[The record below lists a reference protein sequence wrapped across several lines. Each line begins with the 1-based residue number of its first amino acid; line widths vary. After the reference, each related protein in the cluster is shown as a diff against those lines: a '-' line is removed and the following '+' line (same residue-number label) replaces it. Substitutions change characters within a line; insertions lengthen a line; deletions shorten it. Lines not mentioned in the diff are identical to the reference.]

1 MIFYKIYQYSVKAT
15 ACSVVFSLVSLL
27 LAVLAIAC
35 FNLSNPVLTVL
46 GVVFFAA
53 AAVFCYIYLSRK
65 LPDKI
70 AEKEFNKKITTNA
83 KFAYRFCKQNSGY
96 FESVAAQNPE
106 FAENY
111 MLNDEGKVV
120 KAE

>member
-15 ACSVVFSLVSLL
+15 VCSVAFSLVSLV

-46 GVVFFAA
+46 GVVFFVA

-70 AEKEFNKKITTNA
+70 AEKEFNEKITTNA
-83 KFAYRFCKQNSGY
+83 KFAYRFCKQNPGY

-120 KAE
+120 KAG